1 MTLFHAATG
10 RAGENPSHASAI
22 DGAGFG
28 RDHGFRPKETGA
40 HPMNIRTFLSSIALA
55 TAALSGAAPALAVP
69 VDHHGAIF
77 DFSITQVAGARY
89 SVVYTADFTDFDP
102 GKNDYIVAINWKVS
116 GAQPLSVSL
125 VSTNAA
131 GSWGSPLINN
141 NVDAKGCKVES
152 KGNNAF
158 VCLKADDW
166 LSQATSGSLEWI
178 FDVVF
183 DAPLTESQLANVGN
197 PIRALFAQQ
206 DGQGA
211 KKAGLMSCTTG
222 GGEAECDPVTLV
234 SLPPVEQISPPP
246 VSELPPVAQVPEPGV
261 AGLLGLGALGLLAA
275 RRRTARTG
283 RDASGG

>member
-1 MTLFHAATG
+1 MNARNFLLSIAVAT
-10 RAGENPSHASAI
+10 A
-22 DGAGFG
+22 
-28 RDHGFRPKETGA
+28 T
-40 HPMNIRTFLSSIALA
+40 LSS
-55 TAALSGAAPALAVP
+55 AAPSLAVP
-69 VDHHGAIF
+69 VGHHGAIF

-102 GKNDYIVAINWKVS
+102 GKNDYIAAINWKVS
-116 GAQPLSVSL
+116 GARPLTASL

-131 GSWGSPLINN
+131 GSWGSPLINSN
-141 NVDAKGCKVES
+141 TDAKGCKAGQ
-152 KGNNAF
+152 GNNAF
-158 VCLKADDW
+158 VCLEAGNW

-222 GGEAECDPVTLV
+222 GGEADCDPVTLV
-234 SLPPVEQISPPP
+234 SLPPVEQIPLPP
-246 VSELPPVAQVPEPGV
+246 VSALPPVAQVPEPGV
-261 AGLLGLGALGLLAA
+261 AGLLGLGALGLLVVRRRAA
-275 RRRTARTG
+275 RSVRN
-283 RDASGG
+283 ASGG